1 MKKNN
6 LNKNITFESAMEELE
21 KLTSRIDTNKIS
33 LNDMISVFERGT
45 FLVNFCNK
53 ELSKVEKKIYK
64 LSKSNKIVEID

>member
-21 KLTSRIDTNKIS
+21 KLTNRIDTNKIS

-53 ELSKVEKKIYK
+53 ELSRVEKKIYK